1 MALGYE
7 DLNDHESL
15 RHDPVFGA
23 LLGKLSPTRRG
34 DCTALAG
41 KSTLNRLERTRYQ
54 KIRPDTHAIE
64 RLWVELFLDAHRAA
78 PNEIILGLDATDD
91 PLHRHQEDRFFHGY
105 YDGYCYLPLYIFT
118 GEHLLCAKL
127 RRSNIDGA
135 AGAREEVECI
145 VAQIRERW
153 PIVKIILRADRPGA
167 PPTSEAPRAGSSRST
182 RIDPRPRLR
191 DDP

>member
-1 MALGYE
+1 MI
-7 DLNDHESL
+7 
-15 RHDPVFGA
+15 R
-23 LLGKLSPTRRG
+23 
-34 DCTALAG
+34 CTG
-41 KSTLNRLERTRYQ
+41 IR
-54 KIRPDTHAIE
+54 KIGSFTAITT
-64 RLWVELFLDAHRAA
+64 AI
-78 PNEIILGLDATDD
+78 N
-91 PLHRHQEDRFFHGY
+91 
-105 YDGYCYLPLYIFT
+105 LPLYIFT

-191 DDP
+191 DDPY